1 MNTAYR
7 HVTRELLLVLG
18 VVFAILIFVGVG
30 FRLTG
35 YLQEAASGRF
45 DADVLWTLIGL
56 RLPEFVQIVLPFAL
70 FLAIVV
76 TYGRIHADQ
85 EFVVLLAGGAGPLH
99 MVSWTFSVAVPCAL
113 LVGVLSLGVT
123 PKSTSSVVELIA
135 DQAIS
140 SEIAAIVPGQFRI
153 FSGGRRTI
161 YAERI
166 DRDTRTLSGL
176 FYAENRDEVTITVTA
191 EEAQIRVGS
200 QPGERLLVLL
210 RGTRYEGIPG
220 SNDYRV
226 IGFEELA
233 LRLEL
238 EEALPI
244 DLALESKPTN
254 DLDTTKIEDAQEFQW
269 RLALPIMTLVTGLL
283 AYGISRTRPR
293 SGRFGQIVP
302 GILTFVAYYVLLVV
316 ARQGMAQDSLLMA
329 MGLWPVHGVVGSF
342 AIAWTLKQSRPA

>member
-7 HVTRELLLVLG
+7 HLTRELLLVLG
-18 VVFAILIFVGVG
+18 VVFAILIFIGVG

-45 DADVLWTLIGL
+45 DADVLWRLIGL
-56 RLPEFVQIVLPFAL
+56 RLPEFVQIVLPFSL

-76 TYGRIHADQ
+76 TFGRIHADQ
-85 EFVVLLAGGAGPLH
+85 EFVVLLAGGAGPVH
-99 MVSWTFSVAVPCAL
+99 MLSWTFSVVVPCAL
-113 LVGVLSLGVT
+113 LVGVLSLEVT
-123 PKSTSSVVELIA
+123 PKSTASVVELVA

-140 SEIAAIVPGQFRI
+140 SEIAAIVPGQFRM

-166 DRDTRTLSGL
+166 DRDTRTLSGM
-176 FYAENRDEVTITVTA
+176 FYAENRGDLTVTVVA

-200 QPGERLLVLL
+200 EPGERLLVLL
-210 RGTRYEGIPG
+210 RGRRFEGVPG
-220 SNDYRV
+220 AYDYRV
-226 IGFEELA
+226 VSFEELA

-244 DLALESKPTN
+244 DLALESRPTSN
-254 DLDTTKIEDAQEFQW
+254 LDRAKAEDAQEFQW
-269 RLALPIMTLVTGLL
+269 RLGLPIMTLVSGLL

-302 GILTFVAYYVLLVV
+302 GILIFVGYYVLLVL
-316 ARQGMAQDSLLMA
+316 ARQGMGQSDFMMKL
-329 MGLWPVHGVVGSF
+329 GLWPVHALVGSF
-342 AIAWTLKQSRPA
+342 AVVWTLKQSRPA